1 MKKIL
6 LVYGD
11 IRTVNIGD
19 YIQSLA
25 AKQYFDDEDYEL
37 VNRDELGLYSGA
49 PAKVIMNTWLTYKPE
64 NWPPSNKITPLFVAL
79 HINSSVEKIMLSP
92 ENIGYFK
99 KYEPIGCRDIYTMN
113 LFKSR
118 GVDAYFSSCL
128 TTTLDLTYKVP
139 KHREGIYIV
148 DPLAYMPNGKGV
160 IEILKT
166 LFQTILNVKSVLH
179 IIRNYRKNN
188 KYELRLSKIGVG
200 RILLITKS
208 YLFLRKLLDKDVFD
222 QAIFITQYHEGNE
235 YKSEEERFLRANE
248 LLRKYASAKYVIT
261 SRIHCALPCLGF
273 QTPVIYIRNLEE
285 GKKSTCRLGGL
296 GDFFNVVEVQNTK
309 IISKFFDGKLKADF
323 CFKNKDTYKI
333 YHDSL
338 IEKCLNFIKNG
349 K

>member
-1 MKKIL
+1 MIMLSTLVGAVINVLVCTIGIPLIGVYGALIANVLSYLIIVVIRFIDTRRIVRLNINFYRLLGGFVLILLQAVLFTLNLKVTIGIGCLLSITIIIINASLLFSLFKFLLILVRKNKCDEKIL

-37 VNRDELGLYSGA
+37 VNRDELGLYSGV
-49 PAKVIMNTWLTYKPE
+49 PAKVIMNAWLTYKPE

-179 IIRNYRKNN
+179 IIRNYRK
-188 KYELRLSKIGVG
+188 
-200 RILLITKS
+200 
-208 YLFLRKLLDKDVFD
+208 
-222 QAIFITQYHEGNE
+222 
-235 YKSEEERFLRANE
+235 
-248 LLRKYASAKYVIT
+248 
-261 SRIHCALPCLGF
+261 
-273 QTPVIYIRNLEE
+273 
-285 GKKSTCRLGGL
+285 
-296 GDFFNVVEVQNTK
+296 
-309 IISKFFDGKLKADF
+309 IISTNFV
-323 CFKNKDTYKI
+323 
-333 YHDSL
+333 
-338 IEKCLNFIKNG
+338 CLRSESDESY
-349 K
+349 

>member
-1 MKKIL
+1 M
-6 LVYGD
+6 
-11 IRTVNIGD
+11 
-19 YIQSLA
+19 
-25 AKQYFDDEDYEL
+25 
-37 VNRDELGLYSGA
+37 
-49 PAKVIMNTWLTYKPE
+49 
-64 NWPPSNKITPLFVAL
+64 
-79 HINSSVEKIMLSP
+79 
-92 ENIGYFK
+92 
-99 KYEPIGCRDIYTMN
+99 
-113 LFKSR
+113 
-118 GVDAYFSSCL
+118 
-128 TTTLDLTYKVP
+128 TYKVP

-166 LFQTILNVKSVLH
+166 LFLAVLNVKSVLH

-188 KYELRLSKIGVG
+188 KYKLRLSKIGVG